1 MKDREFQ
8 AKIVIACVLIVFAM
22 IIGLKIYNYV
32 SE

>member
-8 AKIVIACVLIVFAM
+8 AKIVVACALLFFGIIV
-22 IIGLKIYNYV
+22 GLKIYNYV